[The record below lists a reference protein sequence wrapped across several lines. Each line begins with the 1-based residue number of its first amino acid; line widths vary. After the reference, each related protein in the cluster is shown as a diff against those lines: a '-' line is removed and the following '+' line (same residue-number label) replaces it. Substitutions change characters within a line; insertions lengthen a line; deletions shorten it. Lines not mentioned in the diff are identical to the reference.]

1 MEVIYRFYMK
11 RIHLMNRYYKI
22 TKFYPFLRDAAYKA
36 GLTIFLFVLVLVSL
50 ELFVL
55 DINEVLNNLVSAYAP
70 LVVFVFF
77 LVSETVLGII
87 PPEIFIGWAAKSVNP
102 WFFLFVLATAS
113 YLGGV
118 LAYALGRNLAMV
130 PAIKNYIEIKAV
142 KHIGNLRK
150 WGGLFVVIGALL
162 PVPHSIV
169 SLVGGLINYSFDRY
183 LLWALFRYVRFI
195 IYALV
200 IFKIF

>member
-11 RIHLMNRYYKI
+11 RFHLMNRYYRI
-22 TKFYPFLRDAAYKA
+22 TKFYPFLKNIAYKA
-36 GLTIFLFVLVLVSL
+36 GITIFVFALMLLAL

-55 DINEVLNNLVSAYAP
+55 DINEVLNNLVSAFAP
-70 LVVFVFF
+70 LVVFIFF

-102 WFFLFVLATAS
+102 WFFLFILATAS

-118 LAYALGRNLAMV
+118 IAYALGRNLARV
-130 PAIKNYIEIKAV
+130 PTIKNYIEVKAA

-162 PVPHSIV
+162 PIPHSIV
-169 SLVGGLINYSFDRY
+169 SLVAGLINYNFNRY
-183 LLWALFRYVRFI
+183 LLWALFRYVRFA

>member
-1 MEVIYRFYMK
+1 
-11 RIHLMNRYYKI
+11 MNRYYRI

-36 GLTIFLFVLVLVSL
+36 GITIFVFVLLLVAL

-55 DINEVLNNLVSAYAP
+55 DINDVLNNLVSSYAP
-70 LVVFVFF
+70 LVVFFFF

-87 PPEIFIGWAAKSVNP
+87 PPEIFIGWAAKGANP
-102 WFFLFVLATAS
+102 WFYLLILATAS

-118 LAYALGRNLAMV
+118 IAYGLGRQLALV
-130 PAIKNYIEIKAV
+130 PAIKNYIEIKAA
-142 KHIGNLRK
+142 KHISNLRK

-169 SLVGGLINYSFDRY
+169 SLAGGLINYNFKRY
-183 LLWALFRYVRFI
+183 LLWALFRYARFA